1 MFERTTDRARRTLA
15 LAAEEASSL
24 HHNYIGC
31 EHLLLGILREGE
43 SIAAKA
49 LEDCDVETDKV
60 RNTLLRLVG
69 SAQHRVSGNI
79 PFTPRAKKALELALR
94 QSLHFQHSYIGPEH
108 IMLGILHEGKN
119 IAIDL
124 LEACGMADPE
134 ATVRKRIIEHMAA
147 VGAQAK
153 PATAPRVVP
162 RTTPDRSLTVRILVE
177 RELLNRLDD
186 IFKKIDADPNLD
198 PFVSVARVLESFA
211 RMLRR
216 LGKQQS

>member
-15 LAAEEASSL
+15 LAAEEAFSL

-43 SIAAKA
+43 NIAAKA
-49 LEDCDVETDKV
+49 LDDCDVKVEQV

-69 SAQHRVSGNI
+69 SAQHRASGNI
-79 PFTPRAKKALELALR
+79 PLTPRAKKALELALR

-108 IMLGILHEGKN
+108 IMLGILQEGKN

-124 LEACGMADPE
+124 LEGCGIADPE
-134 ATVRKRIIEHMAA
+134 VTVRKCIIEHMAA
-147 VGAQAK
+147 VGTQAESF
-153 PATAPRVVP
+153 TVP
-162 RTTPDRSLTVRILVE
+162 RATPDRSLTVRILVE

-186 IFKKIDADPNLD
+186 IFKRINADPNLD
-198 PFVSVARVLESFA
+198 PFVAVARVLESFA